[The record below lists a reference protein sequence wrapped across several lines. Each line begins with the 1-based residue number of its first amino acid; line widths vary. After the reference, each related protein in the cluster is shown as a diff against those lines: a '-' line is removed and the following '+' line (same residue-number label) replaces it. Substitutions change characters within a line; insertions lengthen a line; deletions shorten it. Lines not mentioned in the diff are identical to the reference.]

1 MTSIF
6 KTGKT
11 PMADFLNAITNP
23 DLPFLR
29 YALIAG
35 VLSSFALG
43 MVGTY
48 VVTRRISYI
57 AGAIAHSVLG
67 GIGAALYLQ
76 HKAGWTWF
84 DPIIGALIAAVFS
97 AVVIGLVS
105 LYARQREDTVIGS
118 IWAVGMAMGVL
129 FIAKTPGYIDPMS
142 YLFGNILLISSTDLW
157 LIIALDALVLGV
169 GIIFYN
175 KFLAVC
181 FDEQF
186 ARLRGVNVAFY
197 YLLLLI
203 LIALTVVL
211 MVMIVG
217 IILVIALLTI
227 PAAIS
232 GMFSRQLWQIM
243 IFSTAL
249 CIFFTVAGLGISY
262 NLDFPTGSTIIVLA
276 GVAYLLILAFNLIAK
291 KRLS

>member
-1 MTSIF
+1 
-6 KTGKT
+6 
-11 PMADFLNAITNP
+11 MADFINALTNP

-142 YLFGNILLISSTDLW
+142 YLFGNILLISNTDLW

-276 GVAYLLILAFNLIAK
+276 GVVYLLILAFNLIAK

>member
-1 MTSIF
+1 
-6 KTGKT
+6 
-11 PMADFLNAITNP
+11 MADFFNALINP

-35 VLSSFALG
+35 VLSSFSLG

-67 GIGAALYLQ
+67 GIGTALFFQ
-76 HKAGWTWF
+76 HKAGWAWF
-84 DPIIGALIAAVFS
+84 DPIIGALIAAILS
-97 AVVIGLVS
+97 AVIIGLVS
-105 LYARQREDTVIGS
+105 MYARQREDTVIGS

-157 LIIALDALVLGV
+157 LIIILDTLVLGV

-175 KFLAVC
+175 KFLAIC

-186 ARLRGVNVAFY
+186 ARLRGINVTFY
-197 YLLLLI
+197 YLLMLI
-203 LIALTVVL
+203 MVALTVVL

-243 IFSTAL
+243 IFSTIL
-249 CIFFTVAGLGISY
+249 CILFTVTGLGVSY

-276 GVAYLLILAFNLIAK
+276 GIVYLLILVFNLIVR

>member
-1 MTSIF
+1 
-6 KTGKT
+6 
-11 PMADFLNAITNP
+11 MADFINALTNP

-142 YLFGNILLISSTDLW
+142 YLFGNILLISGTDLW

-243 IFSTAL
+243 IFSTVL

-276 GVAYLLILAFNLIAK
+276 GVVYLLILAFNLIAK
-291 KRLS
+291 KRLT

>member
-1 MTSIF
+1 
-6 KTGKT
+6 
-11 PMADFLNAITNP
+11 MADFINALTNP

-76 HKAGWTWF
+76 HEAGWTWF

-97 AVVIGLVS
+97 AVLIGLVS

-142 YLFGNILLISSTDLW
+142 YLFGNILLISNTDLW

-276 GVAYLLILAFNLIAK
+276 GVVYLLILAFNLIAK